1 MEQTVYTPDEAAKE
15 LGVSR
20 STVWRLIREG
30 ELKTVQHHPKPGLKA
45 RKRIAAEDLEAFK
58 EERTYVA

>member
-1 MEQTVYTPDEAAKE
+1 MEQPVYTPDEAAKE

-30 ELKTVQHHPKPGLKA
+30 ELPTVQHHPKPGLKA
-45 RKRIAAEDLEAFK
+45 RKRIAAKDLEAFSK
-58 EERTYVA
+58 ERANVA